1 MTGFGVGRAADGD
14 EEITVELRS
23 VNHKFSEVKARLPRE
38 MSSLEPLVVKA
49 VRERVARGSFEV
61 FVRRQSAGGAATAP
75 AVDAALAVEYLRA
88 MREVAQATG
97 LPLEVRALDIASQ
110 PGVIK
115 IEERGVDLERV
126 QQVMHTALDQAL
138 SALGQMRQVEGQAMQ
153 QDILSRLA
161 LVEKLGQEVALLAP
175 KAVEEYRQRLATRVA
190 ELSREGPVDPVRL
203 AQEVAFLAERTD
215 IAEEVTRL
223 RSHIEQFR
231 ALAASPEPA
240 GRKMDFLVQ
249 EMNREVNTTGSKS
262 QSSDISSRIV
272 AMKAEIERIREQVQ
286 NVE

>member
-1 MTGFGVGRAADGD
+1 MTGFGVGRATDGD

-38 MSSLEPLVVKA
+38 MSALEPLVLKA

-61 FVRRQSAGGAATAP
+61 FVRRQSAAGGATAP
-75 AVDAALAVEYLRA
+75 AVDAALALEYLRA

-97 LPLEVRALDIASQ
+97 LALDVRAQDIASQ
-110 PGVIK
+110 PGVIR

-126 QQVMHTALDQAL
+126 QRALIAALDQGLGAL
-138 SALGQMRQVEGQAMQ
+138 AQMRQVEGQAMQ
-153 QDILSRLA
+153 ADILARLSG
-161 LVEKLGQEVALLAP
+161 VEKLAQEVALLAP

-190 ELSREGPVDPVRL
+190 DLSREGPVDPMRL

-215 IAEEVTRL
+215 IAEEITRL
-223 RSHIEQFR
+223 RSHVEQFR

-262 QSSDISSRIV
+262 QSSEISTRIV
-272 AMKAEIERIREQVQ
+272 AIKAEIERIREQVQ